1 MIGVNKY
8 KVMYILNKA
17 LHQMLIYKGL
27 VWYLKAPTAHCLKT
41 VRRINRLMPFQKQSQ
56 SAKGAG
62 GSVREGAKD
71 PLLEHVKRKFKRAAR
86 GIGIAGMVGLSA
98 LMARPTTLTAQE
110 VATQFSKGTGTE
122 QSEGKKIL
130 NCYLDLGTMMNYFT
144 PEESEKN
151 NRLFETM
158 FNSFEKNESGIISG
172 TDTIK
177 GFVWEKVI
185 DVSKGV
191 KKTICEGYGISG
203 DEYEKGV
210 TKGAIFM
217 KRYSLD
223 SEKLDLNM
231 FIVNKNGIDKRY
243 NEGSK
248 IELTFEYDSNYYF
261 SAIKMPKEYALL
273 DVKPFFGRKTKK
285 DTQFGIY
292 MRYKQDGKIYEMINL
307 IIYNNAEKK
316 AMTYYIL
323 RGKNDNGMISML
335 EEYK

>member
-1 MIGVNKY
+1 
-8 KVMYILNKA
+8 
-17 LHQMLIYKGL
+17 
-27 VWYLKAPTAHCLKT
+27 
-41 VRRINRLMPFQKQSQ
+41 MPFQKQSQ
-56 SAKGAG
+56 SAKGAS

-98 LMARPTTLTAQE
+98 LMARPTTLSAQE

-122 QSEGKKIL
+122 QVESKKIL

-144 PEESEKN
+144 PEESKN
-151 NRLFETM
+151 NINTFNAM
-158 FNSFEKNESGIISG
+158 FDGLGQGKSNIISG
-172 TDTIK
+172 TDTIE

-191 KKTICEGYGISG
+191 KKSICEGYGISG

-210 TKGAIFM
+210 TKGVIFM

-231 FIVNKNGIDKRY
+231 FIVNKNGIDKKY
-243 NEGSK
+243 DEGTK

-261 SAIKMPKEYALL
+261 SAIKMSKEYSLL
-273 DVKPFFGRKTKK
+273 DVKPFFGTKTKK

-316 AMTYYIL
+316 AMTYYVL
-323 RGKNDNGMISML
+323 RGKNDNRMISML